1 MELKKILILPILILL
16 NTSVYAE
23 LTEPNKRLEPYDVVK
38 IQLEALK
45 NNNKDDNGIK
55 QTWLF
60 AHPDNKKI
68 TGPYERFRI
77 MIYGQQY
84 KFLLNHSSHKI
95 NLITN
100 SPNRFIYRIEI
111 LSDKKQLFFYEWHV
125 QKGSEEKCKN
135 CWFTSAVSIPV
146 DQGNTIWNALL
157 LYTGI

>member
-1 MELKKILILPILILL
+1 MELKKFLILFILILF
-16 NTSVYAE
+16 NNSVYAE
-23 LTEPNKRLEPYDVVK
+23 LAEPNKTLNPYDVVK

-45 NNNKDDNGIK
+45 NNNENDNGIK

-95 NLITN
+95 KLIADSSN
-100 SPNRFIYRIEI
+100 KFIYRIEI

-146 DQGNTIWNALL
+146 DQGNTI
-157 LYTGI
+157 

>member
-1 MELKKILILPILILL
+1 MELKKFLILFILVLF
-16 NTSVYAE
+16 NNSVYAE
-23 LTEPNKRLEPYDVVK
+23 LAKPNKKLDPYDVVK

-60 AHPDNKKI
+60 AHPDNKKV

-100 SPNRFIYRIEI
+100 TSNTFIYRIEI

-125 QKGSEEKCKN
+125 QKGSDEKCKN
-135 CWFTSAVSIPV
+135 CWFTSAVSMPV
-146 DQGNTIWNALL
+146 DQGNTV
-157 LYTGI
+157 

>member
-1 MELKKILILPILILL
+1 MELRKILILLILVFL

-23 LTEPNKRLEPYDVVK
+23 LTKPNKKLEPYDVVK

-100 SPNRFIYRIEI
+100 SPNKFIYRIEI

-146 DQGNTIWNALL
+146 DQGNTI
-157 LYTGI
+157 

>member
-1 MELKKILILPILILL
+1 MELKKILTLLILILL

-23 LTEPNKRLEPYDVVK
+23 LTEPNKKFEPYDVVK

-100 SPNRFIYRIEI
+100 SANKFIYRIEI

-125 QKGSEEKCKN
+125 QKGSDEKCKN
-135 CWFTSAVSIPV
+135 CWFTSAVSRPV
-146 DQGNTIWNALL
+146 NQGNTV
-157 LYTGI
+157 

>member
-1 MELKKILILPILILL
+1 MELKKILILLILVFL

-23 LTEPNKRLEPYDVVK
+23 LTKPNKKLEPYDVVK

-100 SPNRFIYRIEI
+100 SPNKFIYRIEI

-135 CWFTSAVSIPV
+135 CWFTSAVSMPV
-146 DQGNTIWNALL
+146 DQGNTV
-157 LYTGI
+157 

>member
-1 MELKKILILPILILL
+1 MELKKILTLLILILL

-100 SPNRFIYRIEI
+100 SPSRFIYRIEI

-135 CWFTSAVSIPV
+135 CWFTSAVSIPI
-146 DQGNTIWNALL
+146 DQGNTI
-157 LYTGI
+157 